1 MKRWIRIFAIS
12 FFGAAAAIAAPAA
25 LAAGGPFPNR
35 AVRIVVPFPAATSPD
50 IVIRLVGE
58 KLATLWG
65 QPVIVENKP
74 GAAGAIGA
82 QKVASADPDGYTLM
96 YTINSLICA
105 NPHLYLKLPYDALKD
120 FKPVSIVV
128 SLGYVLLA
136 RPDSQLT
143 TLEKAIAFAKANPIK
158 LNYASAGVGSGNHIV
173 TELLASMA
181 GIQMTHIPLGTGDPA
196 SALLT
201 GQVDLAF
208 SPFTNSIA
216 MVKGGK
222 VRALGV
228 STPARNPN
236 LPDVPAIAEVV
247 PGFSADAWHGLFV
260 PSATPPAVIEK
271 LSADVRKVLAMPDI
285 RKRLED
291 MGLSPVGDTP
301 QEAEHIVKSDY
312 DKWGRVIRSAN
323 IQPQ

>member
-1 MKRWIRIFAIS
+1 MKKAAKVWCTMMLLSI
-12 FFGAAAAIAAPAA
+12 GAWNVAYATENNYPSH
-25 LAAGGPFPNR
+25 
-35 AVRIVVPFPAATSPD
+35 AVKIVLPFPAATSPD
-50 IVIRLVGE
+50 IVIRLVGA
-58 KLATLWG
+58 KLSTMWG

-82 QKVASADPDGYTLM
+82 QKVASADPDGYTVM

-105 NPHLYLKLPYDALKD
+105 NPHLYAKLPYDALND
-120 FKPVSIVV
+120 FQPVSVVV
-128 SLGYVLLA
+128 SLGYVLLVRA
-136 RPDSQLT
+136 DSPLI
-143 TLEKAIAFAKANPIK
+143 TLEQTVAYAKANPTK

-173 TELLASMA
+173 TEMLANMA

-196 SALLT
+196 SALLN

-228 STPARNPN
+228 STPARSPS

-247 PGFSADAWHGLFV
+247 PNFDADAWQGLFV
-260 PSATPPAVIEK
+260 PRATPNAIVEK
-271 LSADVRKVLAMPDI
+271 LSADVRRALQSPDI
-285 RKRLED
+285 RKRLEE
-291 MGLSPVGDTP
+291 MGLRPVGSTP
-301 QEAEHIVKSDY
+301 QEAARIAKSDY
-312 DKWGRVIRSAN
+312 EKWGRVIQAAK